1 MNSSPKYLF
10 INFLLITFF
19 ITKFSFGQK
28 PVFGIKAGIA
38 FANATIN
45 QSGTGTSPSKTSAR
59 TGALG
64 GIYLDVPLRK
74 ELIFRPGAEV
84 VSKGARQKDDYSS
97 YDYPIIFT
105 YIDFPLNI
113 LYKKKFTH
121 GYLLAGGGPVIGVP
135 IKDYYGYYSYPLKTE
150 FSVNGL
156 IGYETAIGFS
166 LNLNYTYGLSNASK
180 DKQIISKISNRYL
193 GIALG
198 YSF

>member
-1 MNSSPKYLF
+1 MNSSTKYFL

-28 PVFGIKAGIA
+28 PVFGIKVGIA
-38 FANATIN
+38 LANATIKPN
-45 QSGTGTSPSKTSAR
+45 PYTSKTSTR

-74 ELIFRPGAEV
+74 ELIFRPGVEV
-84 VSKGARQKDDYSS
+84 VSKGVRQNDGYST
-97 YDYPIIFT
+97 YPILFT
-105 YIDFPLNI
+105 FIDFPLNI
-113 LYKKKFTH
+113 LYKKNYTH
-121 GYLLAGGGPVIGVP
+121 GHLIAGGGPVIGVP
-135 IKDYYGYYSYPLKTE
+135 IRDYFGAYPLKTE

-156 IGYETAIGFS
+156 IGYEFAIGFS

-180 DKQIISKISNRYL
+180 NKQLISKISNRYL
-193 GIALG
+193 GITVG